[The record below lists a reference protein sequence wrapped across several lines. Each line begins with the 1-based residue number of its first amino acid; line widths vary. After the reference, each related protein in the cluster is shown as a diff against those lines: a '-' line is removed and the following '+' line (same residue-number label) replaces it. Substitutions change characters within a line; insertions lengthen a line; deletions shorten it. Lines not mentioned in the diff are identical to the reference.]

1 MAYLELENLDTYKL
15 AKRLGEI
22 SWEIFKLFNY
32 DEKRIFGFQFVEA
45 TDSIAANIA
54 EGYGRYHYLDKVKFY
69 YNTRGSLLESKH
81 WFDVI
86 VKRKLSISEEIVNN
100 YLQTYQKIPLS
111 INGLIKVTMRQ
122 RELEK

>member
-86 VKRKLSISEEIVNN
+86 VKRKL
-100 YLQTYQKIPLS
+100 
-111 INGLIKVTMRQ
+111 
-122 RELEK
+122 